1 MSTLSPPP
9 LDEDDE
15 QVACHFLRT
24 APTLVGADDL
34 GIASAPVKPW
44 PHQLRTVRRAVER
57 FPQGFLFCDEVGLGK
72 TVEALL
78 ALRQLL
84 LAGRVKRALIL
95 VPKALLRQWQEE
107 LHEKAAL
114 DVPREPV
121 TEQPVATTRPTPART
136 PRRRGIHRT
145 WHYANGRELNANLT
159 PSPER
164 CAPLIELRF

>member
-1 MSTLSPPP
+1 MVAFALVSTLSLVAPALTLAQTPHGNALR
-9 LDEDDE
+9 LDESFAPKSRSRSATSL
-15 QVACHFLRT
+15 ACEVC
-24 APTLVGADDL
+24 APDGT
-34 GIASAPVKPW
+34 
-44 PHQLRTVRRAVER
+44 T
-57 FPQGFLFCDEVGLGK
+57 
-72 TVEALL
+72 
-78 ALRQLL
+78 
-84 LAGRVKRALIL
+84 
-95 VPKALLRQWQEE
+95 
-107 LHEKAAL
+107 AAL